1 MTRTRVTCLDCGTEF
16 VRPNGYDG
24 NYCPSCHESWTADED
39 EHDRDAEGGTG
50 PRRLRR
56 GTTSSVRELD
66 DEDSDAPSRYEEE

>member
-24 NYCPSCHESWTADED
+24 NYCPECHESWTTDD
-39 EHDRDAEGGTG
+39 DDRGSTDGPE

-56 GTTSSVRELD
+56 GTKPSVRRLD
-66 DEDSDAPSRYEEE
+66 DRDADAPSRYDEE